1 MKKTL
6 LLLITLF
13 ITGIT
18 SYSQNLSNDINT
30 IEKRYGKLID
40 VSTDE
45 KISDETL
52 MQILDPE
59 SFDLYKKARRMHVA
73 SIPLWCVSGA
83 CLASTATCFS
93 IVAYHQTQ
101 NDDKANAAVGAVV
114 YTVLGIYSAIATA
127 VAIIPSTAL
136 TICSNKDFNNIVN
149 NYNRRNNN
157 LSLNFGATNNGIGLV
172 LKF

>member
-1 MKKTL
+1 MKKL
-6 LLLITLF
+6 SLLITLL
-13 ITGIT
+13 IAGLT
-18 SYSQNLSNDINT
+18 SFSQSLSNDIHS
-30 IEKRYGKLID
+30 IEKQCGRLIN
-40 VSTDE
+40 VSTNE

-59 SFDLYKKARRMHVA
+59 SFDIYKKARNMHVA
-73 SIPLWCVSGA
+73 SIPLWCVSGV

-101 NDDKANAAVGAVV
+101 NDDNTSAAVGAVV
-114 YTVLGIYSAIATA
+114 YTVLGIYSAIAT
-127 VAIIPSTAL
+127 VATAIPPTVL
-136 TICSNKDFNNIVN
+136 TICSNKNFNSVVDD
-149 NYNRRNNN
+149 YNSKNNN